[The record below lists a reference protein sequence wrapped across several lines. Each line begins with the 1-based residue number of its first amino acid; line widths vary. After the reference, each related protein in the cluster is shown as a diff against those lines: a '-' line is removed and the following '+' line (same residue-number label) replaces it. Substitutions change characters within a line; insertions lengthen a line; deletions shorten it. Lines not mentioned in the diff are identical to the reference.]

1 MQRHTYNQEGTIMP
15 PRREPPRKRVSATHT
30 GSSPEEV
37 QQALYSMLKE
47 KEEDPPGWV
56 LIDGTIDRKT
66 PEQIAEDRYQ
76 ATWTGQL
83 VSRR

>member
-47 KEEDPPGWV
+47 KEEDPLG
-56 LIDGTIDRKT
+56 G
-66 PEQIAEDRYQ
+66 Y
-76 ATWTGQL
+76 
-83 VSRR
+83 